1 MPVVVTHRGGA
12 LAITDVALQQAF
24 ATFGERQRRRTDQD
38 DRRRAE
44 EHSAFIEVTKAAR
57 RVQRAL
63 VDVEEED
70 AAETALTALTALGH
84 QIDALTDAVAV
95 VRLVVANADV
105 VRGGRG
111 GRGVAKSMNAHW

>member
-1 MPVVVTHRGGA
+1 MHARRRDPSRRST
-12 LAITDVALQQAF
+12 AITDVALQQAF

-57 RVQRAL
+57 RVQRVL

-70 AAETALTALTALGH
+70 AARTALTALGH
-84 QIDALTDAVAV
+84 QIDGLTDAVAV
-95 VRLVVANADV
+95 VRLVVAMPMSSEV
-105 VRGGRG
+105 VEA
-111 GRGVAKSMNAHW
+111 VEAVEAIEAIEA